1 VKRAIISSK
10 GPAPAGPY
18 SPGIGA
24 GDYLFVS
31 GQGPFAPGTKAM
43 GATIEEQTKQTLENV
58 KAILE
63 AGGAGMADVV
73 RVTVFMTDLSEFQR
87 MNKVY
92 EQFFPQPAPART
104 TVGVS
109 LAVPGM
115 KIEIDAIAYIGKK

>member
-24 GDYLFVS
+24 GDYVFVS
-31 GQGPFAPGTKAM
+31 GQGPFAPVTKAM
-43 GATIEEQTKQTLENV
+43 GTTIEEQTKQTLENV

-92 EQFFPQPAPART
+92 EQSFPQPAPART

-109 LAVPGM
+109 LALPGM
-115 KIEIDAIAYIGKK
+115 KIEIDAIAYVGK